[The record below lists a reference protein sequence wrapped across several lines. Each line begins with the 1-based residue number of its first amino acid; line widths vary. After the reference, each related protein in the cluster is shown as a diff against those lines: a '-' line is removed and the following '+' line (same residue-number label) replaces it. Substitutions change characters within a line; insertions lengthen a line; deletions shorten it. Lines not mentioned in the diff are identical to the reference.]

1 MSNDSIL
8 KDSQNLK
15 KLSQSKSVRFT
26 AALPEFELFGN
37 SD

>member
-1 MSNDSIL
+1 MNNDSIL
-8 KDSQNLK
+8 KESQNLI

-26 AALPEFELFGN
+26 AALAEFELFGN